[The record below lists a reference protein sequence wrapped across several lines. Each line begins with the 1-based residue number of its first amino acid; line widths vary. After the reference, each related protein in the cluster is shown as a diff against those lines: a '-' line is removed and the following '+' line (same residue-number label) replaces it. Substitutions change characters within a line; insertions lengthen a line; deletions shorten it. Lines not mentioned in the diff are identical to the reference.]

1 MIYSNKNDYYLNLI
15 QNSYDSNKKINKIKK
30 LINNIQEPNI
40 KKFFNKKLNA
50 ILNKKKSGGSLNN
63 KLIKFSK
70 SVMNNPY
77 LKTINNNIDN
87 NINNFQN
94 VLKTQNNTTDSTDT
108 TESLFS
114 KSINYLIPSNNNSQN
129 NNLFLKKGGTN
140 GSSRFQDDED
150 DVHSSEDSSS
160 DSDSDSDSNEKLHTN
175 VEDNDIEQTD
185 VGQTDVEQTDVEQ
198 VENKSDEN
206 DRKTSQ
212 LNNVNTT
219 STDDT
224 VINNTKTEKQ
234 PIFQGSGKDVSY
246 PSELQFLPSNL
257 SNLTKKDTN
266 DFKYH
271 IQNLQ
276 DKLDLVIDSD
286 KNYKIFI
293 DEKNKVLKQKN
304 DKIDEIINQNT
315 NKNSS
320 SIIST
325 IYTILGFLATTS
337 YDLFIKLIKFF
348 GNIISYITKL
358 FFNIIDSEFAKN
370 LWYIIFAIIA
380 FGVFILLVLFG
391 LSSVGLV
398 SIDIKPFLYSNKS
411 KKQNT
416 PEETPEETLASESSD
431 EPPDSSEDE
440 KSSKISSAKASS
452 YNFSLSNFLENP
464 FNFGVQT
471 FQKCTDIVYE
481 TRQKYQNGFKE
492 LAEKTFE
499 DTKSDDFYPTED
511 RKLDTEGR
519 IGFDNSRSMEFIQY
533 NYFKEP
539 TIFNNENFNDKK
551 AINIFEPKQI
561 SLDLN
566 NEKLIFKFN
575 EKDKYE
581 LDENKLYKLDEFLNE
596 EKLEKYCNS

>member
-50 ILNKKKSGGSLNN
+50 ILNKKKGGGSLNN

-70 SVMNNPY
+70 YVMNNPY

-87 NINNFQN
+87 NIINFQN
-94 VLKTQNNTTDSTDT
+94 VLKTQNNTTHSTDI

-114 KSINYLIPSNNNSQN
+114 KSINYLIPSNNNSKN

-140 GSSRFQDDED
+140 GDGINHDDDEKT
-150 DVHSSEDSSS
+150 VLEQS
-160 DSDSDSDSNEKLHTN
+160 DN
-175 VEDNDIEQTD
+175 V
-185 VGQTDVEQTDVEQ
+185 
-198 VENKSDEN
+198 N
-206 DRKTSQ
+206 DRIISQ
-212 LNNVNTT
+212 LNI
-219 STDDT
+219 TDS
-224 VINNTKTEKQ
+224 KTENQ
-234 PIFQGSGKDVSY
+234 PILQGSGKDVSY

-257 SNLTKKDTN
+257 SNLTKKYTN

-276 DKLDLVIDSD
+276 DKLDLVNNSD
-286 KNYKIFI
+286 KNYKIYI
-293 DEKNKVLKQKN
+293 NEKNKVLKQKN
-304 DKIDEIINQNT
+304 NKIDEIINQNT
-315 NKNSS
+315 NKNVS

-337 YDLFIKLIKFF
+337 YDLFIKLINFF
-348 GNIISYITKL
+348 GNVISYITR
-358 FFNIIDSEFAKN
+358 FFFSIINSEFAKN

-416 PEETPEETLASESSD
+416 PEETPEETSALDSSD
-431 EPPDSSEDE
+431 ESTDSSQNE

-492 LAEKTFE
+492 LAEKTFD
-499 DTKSDDFYPTED
+499 DTKSDDYYPTED
-511 RKLDTEGR
+511 RKLDTKGR
-519 IGFDNSRSMEFIQY
+519 IGFDNSRSMEFIEY
-533 NYFKEP
+533 NYFKNKN
-539 TIFNNENFNDKK
+539 FNNSFNDKK

-561 SLDLN
+561 ISLDLN
-566 NEKLIFKFN
+566 NKKLIFKFN
-575 EKDKYE
+575 DKDKYE
-581 LDENKLYKLDEFLNE
+581 LDENNLYELDEENE
-596 EKLEKYCNS
+596 DDEKLLKKVCNS

>member
-108 TESLFS
+108 INTTESLFS

-129 NNLFLKKGGTN
+129 NNLFLKKGG
-140 GSSRFQDDED
+140 GDDDKDDYSSDTYSDIDSDDHTDDEQ
-150 DVHSSEDSSS
+150 
-160 DSDSDSDSNEKLHTN
+160 TY
-175 VEDNDIEQTD
+175 VEQN
-185 VGQTDVEQTDVEQ
+185 DVEQTDVEQ
-198 VENKSDEN
+198 EQNNSNEKDT
-206 DRKTSQ
+206 KKSQ

-219 STDDT
+219 STDDIT
-224 VINNTKTEKQ
+224 NDTDTNNTKTEKQ
-234 PIFQGSGKDVSY
+234 PIFQGSGKNVSY

-257 SNLTKKDTN
+257 SNLTKKNTN

-276 DKLDLVIDSD
+276 DKLDLVKDSD

-293 DEKNKVLKQKN
+293 NKKNNELKQKN
-304 DKIDEIINQNT
+304 DKIDEIINENT
-315 NKNSS
+315 NKNYI

-325 IYTILGFLATTS
+325 IYTILGTLATKS
-337 YDLFIKLIKFF
+337 YDLFIKLIKLF
-348 GNIISYITKL
+348 GNIISYITEL
-358 FFNIIDSEFAKN
+358 FFDIINSKFAEN
-370 LWYIIFAIIA
+370 VWYIIFAIIA

-416 PEETPEETLASESSD
+416 PGETSTSDSSD
-431 EPPDSSEDE
+431 ELPEESEDE
-440 KSSKISSAKASS
+440 KSSKKSSAKASN
-452 YNFSLSNFLENP
+452 YNFSLSNFFENP

-481 TRQKYQNGFKE
+481 TKQNYQNGFKE

-499 DTKSDDFYPTED
+499 DISSEDMYRTEN
-511 RKLDTEGR
+511 RILDTEGGR

-533 NYFKEP
+533 NYFKNP
-539 TIFNNENFNDKK
+539 KTFNNESFNNKK
-551 AINIFEPKQI
+551 AINIFKPKQI

-566 NEKLIFKFN
+566 NEKLIFEFN
-575 EKDKYE
+575 DKDKYE
-581 LDENKLYKLDEFLNE
+581 LDENNLFFNGK
-596 EKLEKYCNS
+596 KLEKNCNS